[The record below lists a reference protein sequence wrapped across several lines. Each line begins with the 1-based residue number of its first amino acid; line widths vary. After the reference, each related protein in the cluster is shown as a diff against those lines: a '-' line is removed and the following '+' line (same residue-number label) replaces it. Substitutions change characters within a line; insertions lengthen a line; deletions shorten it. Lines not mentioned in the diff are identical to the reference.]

1 VRIDTGK
8 IINTSILSAMIVA
21 LLMTLAT
28 ELVLGQVRRQEI
40 VEAGEVQQGALRV
53 FWELT
58 RLQGEYWEIRDNK
71 LWLGDRPMNGDNAL
85 PDKVRD
91 ITGSSA
97 TIFQG
102 DIRIATNVLGRDG
115 QRALGTRLTGPARET
130 LFSKGLA
137 FHGETQI
144 LGETYFTA
152 YGPIRDRSGR
162 VIGALFAGAQQ
173 SDYLEPYN
181 RTALRIR
188 IINGTLTCIFILC
201 GFLLRAER
209 RRSQDAIHKQLD
221 FLQGIIDA
229 IPSPVFYKDLQGR
242 YLGFNKRYESFIG
255 QSRDSM
261 LGKTVHD
268 LWSPDLA
275 QVFHRMDQEL
285 FDKPGTQV
293 YETTVS
299 HADSTRHVVIMNK
312 ATFSDHGGALGGLV
326 GVMQDITE
334 LKEAEKASR
343 NAYRRIAD
351 ILEFLPDATFVVD
364 QENRVI
370 AWNRAIEQLTGIA
383 KAEVLGQGDFV
394 YALPFYGERRGLLI
408 NMLDEDL
415 EKLQHRYPGVTRN
428 DRTLTAEARI
438 MLRGSEC
445 YLWSAASPLF
455 DMHGNQMGGIQTL
468 RDVTQSRLAEQEK
481 VRLELHLQHS
491 TLVASLLAQLSHD
504 LRTPLTPLFA
514 LLPLLRRKLSDPK
527 QQRMLDICLNS
538 TEQIQGLTAKAL
550 DLVRLSGR
558 AASLELTGLKLAAT
572 AQLSLAGCSELFRQR
587 GISCRNN
594 IDPQLQVLGSAEQLT
609 LLFDN
614 LLSNAARFS
623 RENGEIRLNACCEG
637 ATVRVSVEDDGI
649 GLEPAHRELIFQEFF
664 KVDKARQDT
673 GTQGLGLAIC
683 KSIVIN
689 HRGSIWAQSPG
700 PDRGTTINF
709 TLQAMTHAQHTSQG
723 AGI

>member
-1 VRIDTGK
+1 VRIDTGR

-28 ELVLGQVRRQEI
+28 ELVLGQVRRQAI

-71 LWLGDRPMNGDNAL
+71 LWLGDRPMNGNNAL

-102 DIRIATNVLGRDG
+102 DTRIATNVLGRDG
-115 QRALGTRLTGPARET
+115 QRALGTRLTGPAREA

-162 VIGALFAGAQQ
+162 VIGALFAGTQQ

-201 GFLLRAER
+201 GLLLRAER
-209 RRSQDAIHKQLD
+209 RRSQDAIRKQLD
-221 FLQGIIDA
+221 FLQGIIDT
-229 IPSPVFYKDLQGR
+229 IPSPVFYKDREGR
-242 YLGFNKRYESFIG
+242 YLGFNKRYESYVG
-255 QSRDSM
+255 MSRACM

-268 LWSPDLA
+268 LWPPDLA

-285 FDKPGTQV
+285 FDGPGTQV
-293 YETTVS
+293 YETTVG
-299 HADSTRHVVIMNK
+299 HADGTRHVVIMNK
-312 ATFSDHGGALGGLV
+312 ATFTDHRGDLGGLV
-326 GVMQDITE
+326 GVMQDITD

-364 QENRVI
+364 QDNRVI
-370 AWNRAIEQLTGIA
+370 AWNRAIEQLTGVA
-383 KAEVLGQGDFV
+383 KEEVLGQGDFV

-415 EKLQHRYPGVTRN
+415 ELLQHRYPGVTRN
-428 DRTLTAEARI
+428 GRTLTAEARI

-445 YLWSAASPLF
+445 YIWSAASPLF
-455 DMHGNQMGGIQTL
+455 DMQGNQMGGIQTL

-514 LLPLLRRKLSDPK
+514 LLPLLRRKLCDPK

-550 DLVRLSGR
+550 DLVRLSGQ
-558 AASLELTGLKLAAT
+558 AASLELTGLDLAAT

-587 GISCRNN
+587 GIRCHNG
-594 IDPQLQVLGSAEQLT
+594 IDPGLQVLGSAEQLT

-623 RENGEIRLNACCEG
+623 RENGEIRLNARCEG

-689 HRGSIWAQSPG
+689 HRGSIWAESPG

-709 TLQAMTHAQHTSQG
+709 TLQAMTHTQHTSQG